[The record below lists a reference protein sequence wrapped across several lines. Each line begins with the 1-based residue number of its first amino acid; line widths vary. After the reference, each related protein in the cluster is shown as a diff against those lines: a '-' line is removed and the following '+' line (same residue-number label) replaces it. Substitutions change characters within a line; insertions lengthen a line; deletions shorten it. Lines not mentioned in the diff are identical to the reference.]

1 MKLLITTQIQENYG
15 AHDWDGE
22 GACPQYWKFKGGND
36 YKYDLGSV
44 VRNAEALAELVEH
57 FRGQIDHD
65 SVGYREYIIGWDV
78 VADDYLTEFEQSQ
91 LDYEG
96 EIQYPARVLELKE
109 ELSPFETMNS

>member
-1 MKLLITTQIQENYG
+1 MKLMITTQIQENYG

-44 VRNAEALAELVEH
+44 TRNTEALQELVEH

-65 SVGYREYIIGWDV
+65 SVGYREYIIGWEV
-78 VADDYLTEFEQSQ
+78 VADDYLTEFERSQ
-91 LDYEG
+91 LEYEG
-96 EIQYPARVLELKE
+96 KITYRTRELTLEE
-109 ELSPFETMNS
+109 FVA